1 MLSYK
6 NTMSLLAMVVLSLPM
21 LTLQGLT
28 TFIPRSQGENTAR
41 EMVGWQRQLYKYY
54 DENYAVTTLTAE
66 YTRSFDTECIAQKIF
81 GTSCLP
87 FQGSQATDRDS
98 HAIVAD
104 YFGLPTDFKGTLA
117 ITPLI
122 QNIIIDLNMY
132 FGLDAWTPGLYLRV
146 HAPVTHTRWT
156 LGLDDC
162 VACDDHFRGCTD
174 FPECYMYSGVDF
186 KPTECPVVQPNP
198 ARQATTCPVNATLNP
213 PRFLTNQNCT
223 TQSIREALS
232 GKFTFGDMTE
242 QWEFGKFSF
251 CPRSK
256 TGIPDIDVILGW
268 NLIHNDYSHAGF
280 FGVTV
285 IPTGNRPK
293 GHYIFEPILGDG
305 RHWKL
310 GGGFS
315 GHISWCD
322 DLSQQDF
329 NAGMYIDARLVKAF
343 TTDQIRS
350 FDFINNGLLSRYT
363 LLKEYHTDGSY
374 NGNMINAI
382 NFATRNCEVS
392 LGLVSDISIKFF
404 IGGNGWDFDLGYNF
418 FFREAET
425 VCIKTECPCPLDQKL
440 LAIKGLEGV
449 CCTIYSVNTDN
460 EAEPPSTGRAPLNA
474 DQPNATMF
482 NPEFKES
489 ASVEPPVT
497 NVCLSWNS
505 KPITQT
511 TPVDQLERDG
521 FILAETTVGPP
532 PYITCDDLDPCSA
545 AQGRMITHKVFG
557 HINYTFDSCHTPFV
571 GIGAEGEFDGCD
583 HNALQH
589 WGVWLKAGVA
599 FQKKVDILK

>member
-1 MLSYK
+1 MPSYK
-6 NTMSLLAMVVLSLPM
+6 NTRTAIALIVLSLPM
-21 LTLQGLT
+21 QTLQGLT

-54 DENYAVTTLTAE
+54 DENYAVTALTVE
-66 YTRSFDTECIAQKIF
+66 YTRSFDTECIAHKIF
-81 GTSCLP
+81 GTNCLS
-87 FQGSQATDRDS
+87 FQGSQANDRDPD
-98 HAIVAD
+98 AIVAD

-117 ITPLI
+117 IKPLI

-162 VACDDHFRGCTD
+162 VACDDHFRGATK
-174 FPECYMYSGVDF
+174 FPDCSMFSG
-186 KPTECPVVQPNP
+186 T
-198 ARQATTCPVNATLNP
+198 ATQQSCPVNANLNP
-213 PRFLTNQNCT
+213 PSSLSNQNCT

-232 GKFTFGDMTE
+232 GKFTFGDMTK
-242 QWEFGKFSF
+242 QWQFGKFSF

-268 NLIHNDYSHAGF
+268 NLIHNDYAHAGF
-280 FGVTV
+280 FGVIV
-285 IPTGNRPK
+285 IPTGTRPK

-315 GHISWCD
+315 GHISLCE
-322 DLSQQDF
+322 DLSAQTF
-329 NAGMYIDARLVKAF
+329 NTGIYIDARLVKAF
-343 TTDQIRS
+343 KTDQIRS
-350 FDFINNGLLSRYT
+350 FDFINNGLLSRYI
-363 LLKEYHTDGSY
+363 LLKEYNTNDSY

-392 LGLVSDISIKFF
+392 IGLVADISAKLF
-404 IGGNGWDFDLGYNF
+404 IGGNGWDLDIGYNF
-418 FFREAET
+418 FLREAET

-440 LAIKGLEGV
+440 LAIKGLEGAGCV
-449 CCTIYSVNTDN
+449 IYNVNEEQ
-460 EAEPPSTGRAPLNA
+460 EAVPPSQGCARLNA
-474 DQPNATMF
+474 DQPDTTMF
-482 NPEFKES
+482 NPELQEKS

-505 KPITQT
+505 KRITEA
-511 TPVDQLERDG
+511 TPVNQLEQDG
-521 FILAETTVGPP
+521 FILADTTTGPP
-532 PYITCDDLDPCSA
+532 PYVTCADLDPCSA

-571 GIGAEGEFDGCD
+571 GIGAEGEFDACN

-589 WGVWLKAGVA
+589 WGVWLKAGAA
-599 FQKKVDILK
+599 FQKKVDVID